1 MTKRLLISMAAA
13 ASFAAQA
20 QTVLYTDDFESYA
33 AGALIAETNGTNWST
48 WTNAPGGTED
58 APITEAY
65 ALSGTKSIAVVSTDA
80 ALGGPVDLLLKLGD
94 RTTGVYT
101 VNFSMYIPAGM
112 GGYFNVQHHEDATP
126 AQYAI
131 DVTFLADG
139 SVHVDAG
146 DTATIGT
153 YVPGEWFN
161 VSLAVDLDNETAAL
175 LVGANPPYLWA
186 SNTSNNVT
194 TLNNQ
199 LGSIDFFAFGGG
211 ADLGEYYVDDVNY
224 VQLGG
229 IGLNEWIADQARVF
243 PNPVRDLLTVSLTG
257 RLSNQATVELLS
269 ATGQAVA
276 VPVKITGQGVS
287 LSMRDVADGVYF
299 LRITDGERRLLER
312 VVKN

>member
-1 MTKRLLISMAAA
+1 MTKRVLITMASA
-13 ASFAAQA
+13 ASFAAHA

-33 AGALIAETNGTNWST
+33 AGALIAEANGTNWGT
-48 WTNAPGGTED
+48 WSNAPGGAED
-58 APITEAY
+58 APITDAY
-65 ALSGTKSIAVVSTDA
+65 ALSGTKSIAVVSDA
-80 ALGGPVDLLLKLGD
+80 VAGGPADLLLKLGD
-94 RTTGVYT
+94 RTSGVYT
-101 VNFSMYIPAGM
+101 LDFSMYIPSGM
-112 GGYFNVQHHEDATP
+112 GGYFNLQHNEDAAP

-131 DVTFLADG
+131 DVTFLANG
-139 SVHVDAG
+139 NILVDPG

-175 LVGANPPYLWA
+175 LVGANAPYLWA

-199 LGSIDFFAFGGG
+199 LGSIDFFAYGGG
-211 ADLGEYYVDDVNY
+211 TDLGEYYVDDVTFT
-224 VQLGG
+224 QFGG
-229 IGLNEWIADQARVF
+229 IGLNEWIADQALVF

-269 ATGQAVA
+269 VTGQAVV
-276 VPVKITGQGVS
+276 VPVNITGQRVE
-287 LSMRDVADGVYF
+287 LSMHDVADGVYVV
-299 LRITDGERRLLER
+299 RITDGDRRLVER